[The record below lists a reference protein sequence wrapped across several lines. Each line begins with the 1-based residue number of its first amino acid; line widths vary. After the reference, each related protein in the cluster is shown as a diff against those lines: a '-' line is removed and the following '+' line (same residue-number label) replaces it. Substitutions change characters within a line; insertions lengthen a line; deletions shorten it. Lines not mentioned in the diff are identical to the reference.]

1 MKSKRF
7 TTILST
13 AMVLMSMVACAIAV
27 TSCKNE
33 NKLADFKSIQE
44 YIGTKDDE
52 YCKVDSISG
61 YTTFSANNK
70 VEIVPEEITKEQYE
84 RLLTDKHTVKPVAID
99 TNAPLYAGLYEK
111 GLQNCMRYDLEQG
124 FMEGDELL
132 EERRGNLSQP
142 KIPIYH
148 YPETKQYVFV
158 VYAPLT
164 TLSSMMTEDG
174 IVDTTYMQSET
185 RTYGTN
191 RIFVGQEGFDCDFH
205 GSLWFYRYNQQQHRM
220 ITLCHFKDYRWS
232 SEGVYLNLC
241 WISNNELLVAAASNG
256 SGREWVGG
264 YTSVG
269 LAPFGTPVFYKLTIT
284 TK

>member
-61 YTTFSANNK
+61 YTTFSADNK

-84 RLLTDKHTVKPVAID
+84 RLLTDKYTVKPVAID
-99 TNAPLYAGLYEK
+99 TNAPLYAELYEK

-124 FMEGDELL
+124 LWKVMSCWKKDEAIFLNPKFPYIITPKLSNMNLLFMP
-132 EERRGNLSQP
+132 R
-142 KIPIYH
+142 
-148 YPETKQYVFV
+148 
-158 VYAPLT
+158 
-164 TLSSMMTEDG
+164 
-174 IVDTTYMQSET
+174 
-185 RTYGTN
+185 
-191 RIFVGQEGFDCDFH
+191 
-205 GSLWFYRYNQQQHRM
+205 
-220 ITLCHFKDYRWS
+220 
-232 SEGVYLNLC
+232 
-241 WISNNELLVAAASNG
+241 
-256 SGREWVGG
+256 
-264 YTSVG
+264 
-269 LAPFGTPVFYKLTIT
+269 
-284 TK
+284 